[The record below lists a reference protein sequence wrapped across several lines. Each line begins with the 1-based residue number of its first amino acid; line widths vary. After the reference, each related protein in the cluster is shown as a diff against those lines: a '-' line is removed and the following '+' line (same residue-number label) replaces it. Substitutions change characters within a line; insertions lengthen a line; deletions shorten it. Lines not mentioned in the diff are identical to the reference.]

1 MARRGCSQ
9 SCGWAWVFTWAASAS
24 RGSCDWTAWLASRIA
39 ASGGWKPDTA
49 THEDLVK
56 RQFRADAPNR
66 LWFCD
71 ITQHR
76 ARDGWVY
83 CAAVIDAYSRRIV
96 GWSISDRITAEIV
109 VDALEMA
116 RWRRR
121 PEPGTVV
128 HADRG
133 AQYTSW
139 LFGHRLR
146 QAGLLGSM
154 GRVASS
160 VDNALIESF
169 WSTMQRELL
178 DRRAGTRGRSSRRP
192 CSSGS
197 RAFTTPAAGT
207 RASATSA
214 PPTTKPFTPPQKS
227 RHDQHT
233 RTVRETGSG
242 SPVLRGRNQC
252 PATRGPIFTPVRKL
266 NDALRE
272 TGLEQFL
279 GPLNR
284 SIRVPS
290 ISLSRRVRANRGRRG

>member
-1 MARRGCSQ
+1 VLKVSSSGYYEWLTRPPSARQ
-9 SCGWAWVFTWAASAS
+9 VADEALAAAIRQVYHDS
-24 RGSCDWTAWLASRIA
+24 RGTYGAPRVLAELRLGLGVHVGKKRVARLMRLDGLTGVSHRRKRR
-39 ASGGWKPDTA
+39 GWKPDTA
-49 THEDLVK
+49 THDDLVK
-56 RQFRADAPNR
+56 RRFSADRPDR

-116 RWRRR
+116 RWQRR
-121 PEPGTVV
+121 PQPGTIV

-139 LFGHRLR
+139 IFGHRLR

-178 DRRAGTRGRSSRRP
+178 DRAVWNSKTEL
-192 CSSGS
+192 
-197 RAFTTPAAGT
+197 
-207 RASATSA
+207 ASAIFEWIEGFSNPRRRHTALGNLSPA
-214 PPTTKPFTPPQKS
+214 DFEALHTTT
-227 RHDQHT
+227 D
-233 RTVRETGSG
+233 
-242 SPVLRGRNQC
+242 L
-252 PATRGPIFTPVRKL
+252 A
-266 NDALRE
+266 A
-272 TGLEQFL
+272 
-279 GPLNR
+279 
-284 SIRVPS
+284 
-290 ISLSRRVRANRGRRG
+290 

>member
-1 MARRGCSQ
+1 LVQELAADGVAVAVACRFLKVSTSGYYDWVCRPPSAREVADRALTATIRQ
-9 SCGWAWVFTWAASAS
+9 VHHDS
-24 RGSCDWTAWLASRIA
+24 RGTYGAPRVLAELRLGLGVHVGRKRVARLMRIDGLA
-39 ASGGWKPDTA
+39 GVSHRRKRRGWKPDTA

-56 RQFRADAPNR
+56 RQFRSEAPDR

-76 ARDGWVY
+76 AKDGWVY
-83 CAAVIDAYSRRIV
+83 CAAVIDAFSRRIV
-96 GWSISDRITAEIV
+96 GWSISDRVTAEIV

-121 PEPGTVV
+121 PTPGTIV

-178 DRRAGTRGRSSRRP
+178 DRSSWD
-192 CSSGS
+192 S
-197 RAFTTPAAGT
+197 RTQL
-207 RASATSA
+207 ASAMFEWIEGFYN
-214 PPTTKPFTPPQKS
+214 PTR
-227 RHDQHT
+227 RHTALGNLSPIEFETLHT
-233 RTVRETGSG
+233 
-242 SPVLRGRNQC
+242 
-252 PATRGPIFTPVRKL
+252 AA
-266 NDALRE
+266 DA
-272 TGLEQFL
+272 
-279 GPLNR
+279 
-284 SIRVPS
+284 
-290 ISLSRRVRANRGRRG
+290 AA

>member
-1 MARRGCSQ
+1 MLAEMRLGLGVHVGRKRVARLMRLDGLVGVSHRRKRRG
-9 SCGWAWVFTWAASAS
+9 
-24 RGSCDWTAWLASRIA
+24 R
-39 ASGGWKPDTA
+39 KPDTA

-121 PEPGTVV
+121 PEPSTVV

-154 GRVASS
+154 GTVASS

-178 DRRAGTRGRSSRRP
+178 DRTSWDSR
-192 CSSGS
+192 
-197 RAFTTPAAGT
+197 TQL
-207 RASATSA
+207 ASAMFEWIEGFYNPRRRHTSLGGLSPA
-214 PPTTKPFTPPQKS
+214 
-227 RHDQHT
+227 DYEVLHT
-233 RTVRETGSG
+233 AAEI
-242 SPVLRGRNQC
+242 
-252 PATRGPIFTPVRKL
+252 A
-266 NDALRE
+266 A
-272 TGLEQFL
+272 
-279 GPLNR
+279 
-284 SIRVPS
+284 
-290 ISLSRRVRANRGRRG
+290 

>member
-1 MARRGCSQ
+1 MACRFLNVSTSGYYEWVSLPPSPRAVADAALRTTIRRIH
-9 SCGWAWVFTWAASAS
+9 ADS
-24 RGSCDWTAWLASRIA
+24 RETSGAPRVLAELRLGLGVHVGRKRVARLMRLDGLVGVSHRRKRRA
-39 ASGGWKPDTA
+39 WKPDTA

-133 AQYTSW
+133 AQYQRSEFERMLKDSYGNTRARVLGLKVPANQGGSTVQRVTVPKARASVKVAQLSRVQIDQPAPAQAQRATGYNSPSW
-139 LFGHRLR
+139 APNFSLTRAWNNGSK
-146 QAGLLGSM
+146 GLLH
-154 GRVASS
+154 
-160 VDNALIESF
+160 E
-169 WSTMQRELL
+169 
-178 DRRAGTRGRSSRRP
+178 
-192 CSSGS
+192 
-197 RAFTTPAAGT
+197 
-207 RASATSA
+207 
-214 PPTTKPFTPPQKS
+214 
-227 RHDQHT
+227 
-233 RTVRETGSG
+233 
-242 SPVLRGRNQC
+242 
-252 PATRGPIFTPVRKL
+252 
-266 NDALRE
+266 
-272 TGLEQFL
+272 
-279 GPLNR
+279 
-284 SIRVPS
+284 
-290 ISLSRRVRANRGRRG
+290 

>member
-1 MARRGCSQ
+1 MLKVSSSGYYEWLTRPPSARQ
-9 SCGWAWVFTWAASAS
+9 VADEALAATIRQVYHDS
-24 RGSCDWTAWLASRIA
+24 RGTYGAPRVLAELRLGLGVHVGKKRVARLMRLDGLTGVSHRRKRR
-39 ASGGWKPDTA
+39 GWKPDTA
-49 THEDLVK
+49 THDDLVK
-56 RQFRADAPNR
+56 RRFSADWPDR

-116 RWRRR
+116 RWQRR
-121 PEPGTVV
+121 PQPGTIV

-139 LFGHRLR
+139 IFGHRLR

-178 DRRAGTRGRSSRRP
+178 DRAVWNSKTEL
-192 CSSGS
+192 
-197 RAFTTPAAGT
+197 
-207 RASATSA
+207 ASAIFEWIEGFYNPRRRHTALGNLSPA
-214 PPTTKPFTPPQKS
+214 DFEALHTTT
-227 RHDQHT
+227 D
-233 RTVRETGSG
+233 
-242 SPVLRGRNQC
+242 L
-252 PATRGPIFTPVRKL
+252 A
-266 NDALRE
+266 A
-272 TGLEQFL
+272 
-279 GPLNR
+279 
-284 SIRVPS
+284 
-290 ISLSRRVRANRGRRG
+290 

>member
-1 MARRGCSQ
+1 VACRFLKVSTSGYYDWVGRLPSRRSVADAALITTIRRIHADSRETYGAPRVLAELRLWLGVRVGRKRVARLMRLDGLVGVSH
-9 SCGWAWVFTWAASAS
+9 
-24 RGSCDWTAWLASRIA
+24 RRKRR
-39 ASGGWKPDTA
+39 GWKPDTA

-76 ARDGWVY
+76 ARDAWVY

-133 AQYTSW
+133 AKSW

-146 QAGLLGSM
+146 QAGLFRSL

-160 VDNALIESF
+160 VDNAPIESF
-169 WSTMQRELL
+169 WWTMQRELL
-178 DRRAGTRGRSSRRP
+178 DRTIWD
-192 CSSGS
+192 S
-197 RAFTTPAAGT
+197 RAQL
-207 RASATSA
+207 ASAMFEWIEAFYNPRRRATSLGDLSPA
-214 PPTTKPFTPPQKS
+214 
-227 RHDQHT
+227 DYEALHT
-233 RTVRETGSG
+233 AAEI
-242 SPVLRGRNQC
+242 
-252 PATRGPIFTPVRKL
+252 A
-266 NDALRE
+266 A
-272 TGLEQFL
+272 
-279 GPLNR
+279 
-284 SIRVPS
+284 
-290 ISLSRRVRANRGRRG
+290 

>member
-1 MARRGCSQ
+1 MACRFLNVSTSGYYEWVSRPPSPRAVADATLTTTIRRIH
-9 SCGWAWVFTWAASAS
+9 ADS
-24 RGSCDWTAWLASRIA
+24 RETYGAPRVLAELRLGLGVHVGRKRVARLMRLDGLVGVSHRRKRR
-39 ASGGWKPDTA
+39 GWKPDTA

-133 AQYTSW
+133 AQGGFNWSSQH
-139 LFGHRLR
+139 LESEVFGWFDDNSRQIERCGQGFGLRARLR
-146 QAGLLGSM
+146 S
-154 GRVASS
+154 
-160 VDNALIESF
+160 
-169 WSTMQRELL
+169 RE
-178 DRRAGTRGRSSRRP
+178 R
-192 CSSGS
+192 CSIGSGS
-197 RAFTTPAAGT
+197 RLRRGCC
-207 RASATSA
+207 R
-214 PPTTKPFTPPQKS
+214 KKL
-227 RHDQHT
+227 R
-233 RTVRETGSG
+233 RGSG
-242 SPVLRGRNQC
+242 CRSRSVAGGSTTLAACR
-252 PATRGPIFTPVRKL
+252 
-266 NDALRE
+266 
-272 TGLEQFL
+272 
-279 GPLNR
+279 R
-284 SIRVPS
+284 SI
-290 ISLSRRVRANRGRRG
+290 